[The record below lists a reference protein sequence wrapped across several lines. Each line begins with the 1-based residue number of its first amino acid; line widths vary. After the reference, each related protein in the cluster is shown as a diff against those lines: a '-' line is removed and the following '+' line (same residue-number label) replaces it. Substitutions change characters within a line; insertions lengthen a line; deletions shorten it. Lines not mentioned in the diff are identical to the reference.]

1 MEIAPMRRLLLP
13 FLALMLAACG
23 SSQHAAA
30 PTQRQ
35 PAAEAQ
41 VVATAPAGAYT
52 LDKAHASLIVRL
64 DHMGYSHFTAHFDR
78 WDAQLNFDPAAP
90 EQSQINVDIDPR
102 SVASDNPPP
111 GFLDIMRGPEFLD
124 ATHFPTISFRSTRV
138 ARTGPNTA
146 RITGDLTLHGV
157 SNAVTLE
164 ARFNGGYPGMQLDPH
179 ARTGFSA
186 HGVFNRSD
194 FGMGYG
200 LPPAGTHFGVGD
212 EVEVIVETEFS
223 GPAWSAPATSA
234 PATPSP

>member
-1 MEIAPMRRLLLP
+1 MKRILLVA
-13 FLALMLAACG
+13 LALAACG
-23 SSQHAAA
+23 SPQRA
-30 PTQRQ
+30 PAPAPAQ
-35 PAAEAQ
+35 PAVEAQ
-41 VVATAPAGAYT
+41 VVSTAPAGAYT

-64 DHMGYSHFTAHFDR
+64 DHLGYSHFTARFER

-90 EQSQINVDIDPR
+90 EQSQINVSIDPR

-111 GFLDIMRGPEFLD
+111 GFLNIMRGVEFLD
-124 ATHFPTISFRSTRV
+124 ASRFPVISFHSTRV
-138 ARTGPNTA
+138 ERTGPSAA
-146 RITGDLTLHGV
+146 RIVGDLTLHGV
-157 SNAVTLE
+157 TKPVTLE

-179 ARTGFSA
+179 ARAGFSA

-212 EVEVIVETEFS
+212 AVEVIVETEFS